1 MTSIIPKYCFL
12 KNEQNI
18 SPEDEKVRF
27 DILNFFR
34 TLPVEAFSKLRHF
47 QPQIGCFNK
56 CSFCSQAASS
66 RIIEFDKT
74 NITNIVAAMKAVAI
88 ENGIKTG
95 YLPEGIINGNGE
107 LSQDFIMPKHG
118 LISYELASQ
127 GIIYCYLD
135 NDPSLYNHLS
145 YLVQILYENLGVR
158 TRIATVGYSRK
169 NALIN
174 ENFTTLSSTYLDYL
188 AGVRLSISPY
198 TYGWS
203 DRIGYSKKE
212 FEFDLANFISTFKPL
227 LNQNKKGKRGFCV
240 ELRFRPLVL
249 PDYVKNYYVN
259 QYLVIE
265 TSQEIYISINKV
277 DFLNVSNLIDS
288 SDHSLSLTYEGIDM
302 LKVTKEYLHDFSENQ
317 KHNYNKSTYYRMH
330 KLHKLENQ
338 DGYYFGIDVERLPS
352 GQSYA
357 KYYYPANNLRK
368 NSGTIDGERYFLNA
382 LIDLRIGKSV
392 FSWEDVDGVVKAL
405 EDKAFFS
412 DEQTKIYIE
421 KDILPLINTYISALK
436 LSNLPPKY
444 FFDKNFT
451 IDTGHICNL
460 GRAYQEYKL
469 LASRKDLPMT
479 PNHERTFGLNSDLAN
494 EGVVYRLA
502 PSNERR
508 KSNTLS
514 KQKLNLN
521 KFIIE
526 KLNLAST
533 STFEGQS
540 EVIYEFE
547 LDRLH
552 ISKMEKNDSPIIPGQ
567 I

>member
-1 MTSIIPKYCFL
+1 MTPIIPKYCFL
-12 KNEQNI
+12 KNEQTI
-18 SPEDEKVRF
+18 SPEDEKFRF

-34 TLPVEAFSKLRHF
+34 TLPIEAFSKLRHF

-56 CSFCSQAASS
+56 CTFCSQAASS
-66 RIIEFDKT
+66 RIIEFDKS
-74 NITNIVAAMKAVAI
+74 NIANIVAAMKAVAI

-95 YLPEGIINGNGE
+95 YLSEDVINGNGE
-107 LSQDFIMPKHG
+107 LCQDFIMPKHG
-118 LISYELASQ
+118 LVSYELASQ

-145 YLVQILYENLGVR
+145 YLVQILYENLGIR

-169 NALIN
+169 NTIIN
-174 ENFTTLSSTYLDYL
+174 ENFTALSSTYSNYL

-212 FEFDLANFISTFKPL
+212 FELDLANFINVFKPL
-227 LNQNKKGKRGFCV
+227 LDENKKGKRGFCV

-249 PDYVKNYYVN
+249 PDYVKNYYIT
-259 QYLVIE
+259 QYIVIE
-265 TSQEIYISINKV
+265 TSKEIYISLNKV
-277 DFLNVSNLIDS
+277 DFLDVSNLIDS
-288 SDHSLSLTYEGIDM
+288 SDHGLSLLYEGLDV
-302 LKVTKEYLHDFSENQ
+302 LKVTKEYLHDFSKNQ
-317 KHNYNKSTYYRMH
+317 KHDDNNLAHYSVH
-330 KLHKLENQ
+330 KLHKLENE
-338 DGYYFGIDVERLPS
+338 DGYYFGIDVERLPN
-352 GQSYA
+352 GQSFA
-357 KYYYPANNLRK
+357 KYYYPTTNLRK
-368 NSGTIDGERYFLNA
+368 NSGIIDGERYFLNA
-382 LIDLRIGKSV
+382 LIDLKIRKNV
-392 FSWEDVDGVVKAL
+392 FSWEDVDEVVKAL

-412 DEQTKIYIE
+412 HEPRKIYIQ
-421 KDILPLINTYISALK
+421 KDVLPLINTYISALK
-436 LSNLPPKY
+436 ISNLPPEY

-451 IDTGHICNL
+451 VDTGHICNL

-526 KLNLAST
+526 QLNLAAT
-533 STFEGQS
+533 STFYGQS
-540 EVIYEFE
+540 EIIYEFE

-552 ISKMEKNDSPIIPGQ
+552 TSKMEKNAPPIIPGQ

>member
-34 TLPVEAFSKLRHF
+34 TLPIEAFSKLRHF

-56 CSFCSQAASS
+56 CTFCSQAASS

-240 ELRFRPLVL
+240 ELRFRPLIL

-317 KHNYNKSTYYRMH
+317 KHNYS
-330 KLHKLENQ
+330 
-338 DGYYFGIDVERLPS
+338 
-352 GQSYA
+352 
-357 KYYYPANNLRK
+357 
-368 NSGTIDGERYFLNA
+368 
-382 LIDLRIGKSV
+382 
-392 FSWEDVDGVVKAL
+392 
-405 EDKAFFS
+405 
-412 DEQTKIYIE
+412 
-421 KDILPLINTYISALK
+421 
-436 LSNLPPKY
+436 
-444 FFDKNFT
+444 
-451 IDTGHICNL
+451 
-460 GRAYQEYKL
+460 
-469 LASRKDLPMT
+469 
-479 PNHERTFGLNSDLAN
+479 
-494 EGVVYRLA
+494 
-502 PSNERR
+502 
-508 KSNTLS
+508 
-514 KQKLNLN
+514 
-521 KFIIE
+521 
-526 KLNLAST
+526 
-533 STFEGQS
+533 
-540 EVIYEFE
+540 
-547 LDRLH
+547 
-552 ISKMEKNDSPIIPGQ
+552 
-567 I
+567 